1 MKLYK
6 LWLEIEEFDVA
17 SGEYRNLTEEGIS
30 EPVPV
35 AVFTSL
41 DRAQAHA
48 ESFAMDGDHQR
59 HPWLRLFDA
68 IN

>member
-6 LWLEIEEFDVA
+6 LWVEIEEFDVV
-17 SGEYRNLTEEGIS
+17 SGEYRNLAEEGLA

-35 AVFTSL
+35 AVFSTL
-41 DRAQAHA
+41 DEARIHA
-48 ESFAMDGDHQR
+48 ESFAMDGSR
-59 HPWLRLFDA
+59 PKRPWWSLFNS

>member
-6 LWLEIEEFDVA
+6 LWLEIEELDVG
-17 SGEYRNLTEEGIS
+17 SGAYRNLTEEGLA

-35 AVFTSL
+35 AVFSSL
-41 DRAQAHA
+41 EQAQRHA
-48 ESFAMDGDHQR
+48 ESFAMDGGR
-59 HPWLRLFDA
+59 LKHPWLSLLNS